1 MRVMHKGD
9 AMVRI
14 MTGTAG
20 GRPAKGKKA
29 KWQKGKNRPSALE
42 RAGGL
47 PHRRIPNGI
56 SPVHQTVRCPGPSA
70 QAPFGRAGCAA

>member
-29 KWQKGKNRPSALE
+29 KW
-42 RAGGL
+42 
-47 PHRRIPNGI
+47 
-56 SPVHQTVRCPGPSA
+56 
-70 QAPFGRAGCAA
+70 